1 MTDCRLHFEVGGN
14 RQAVLSSCFVLPAP
28 PSHAAAVADAEA
40 ATVVHHQFVS
50 SEKSSDDK
58 MTQPKRKEAR

>member
-1 MTDCRLHFEVGGN
+1 MTGCRLHFEVGGN
-14 RQAVLSSCFVLPAP
+14 RQAVLSSCFVLLALP
-28 PSHAAAVADAEA
+28 HVAAAADAEA
-40 ATVVHHQFVS
+40 AFVVHHQFVS